1 MISVIDYWQ
10 IDRDS
15 FTGECCLADA
25 EDQNTPVTSAH
36 AIARLFVIRAVAG
49 YLDGLAAASY
59 CAALLAAED
68 SEAGALRRCLFA
80 IQRNDTAALAG
91 ALGEAARLSAVHL
104 APRSARSLAELA
116 YDTALEIGAWEEA
129 YIAAVTLERLATMD
143 ECVPAAERWSVRAR
157 LQFRRVRQAGTYV

>member
-25 EDQNTPVTSAH
+25 EEQNTSVTSVR
-36 AIARLFVIRAVAG
+36 AIARLFVIRAAAG
-49 YLDGLAAASY
+49 YLDGVAAASY
-59 CAALLAAED
+59 CAALLAAD
-68 SEAGALRRCLFA
+68 DPEAGALRRCLFA

-91 ALGEAARLSAVHL
+91 ALGDAARLSAVHL
-104 APRSARSLAELA
+104 APRGARSLAELA

-129 YIAAVTLERLATMD
+129 YVAACVLERLATLD
-143 ECVPAAERWSVRAR
+143 ECPPAAERWSVRAGI
-157 LQFRRVRQAGTYV
+157 QFRRVRQAGTHV